1 MRTKNTSS
9 MSRKWQM
16 TSLAA
21 QFLLSGRRTRAASL
35 WPRIAAARSSAVWD
49 MRPRRCSR
57 GCLATSSRVGMSASF
72 RFCVGSKDKRATLLN
87 NLVCSQEQRLRNRQ
101 AQRLRSLEV
110 DHQLEL
116 RWLLDGQVAG
126 LGSFEDLVHVDGR
139 AAEHLGNVC
148 AVTHDDAG
156 FRELPPRRDR
166 GQVCRRR
173 QLAEAALIFE
183 EGWRSENHQRSGTQL
198 LGG

>member
-1 MRTKNTSS
+1 MRTKYTSS

-72 RFCVGSKDKRATLLN
+72 RFCGGSKDKRATLLN

-101 AQRLRSLEV
+101 AERFGGLEV
-110 DHQLEL
+110 DDWLEPGG
-116 RWLLDGQVAG
+116 LLDREVSGFHPV
-126 LGSFEDLVHVDGR
+126 EDSL
-139 AAEHLGNVC
+139 
-148 AVTHDDAG
+148 
-156 FRELPPRRDR
+156 
-166 GQVCRRR
+166 
-173 QLAEAALIFE
+173 
-183 EGWRSENHQRSGTQL
+183 
-198 LGG
+198 

>member
-1 MRTKNTSS
+1 MRTKYTSS

-72 RFCVGSKDKRATLLN
+72 RFCVGSKDKRTTLMN
-87 NLVCSQEQRLRNRQ
+87 NLVCSQEQRLRDRQ
-101 AQRLRSLEV
+101 PQRLGGLEV
-110 DHQLEL
+110 DHELEF
-116 RWLLDGQVAG
+116 RRSLDGEISW
-126 LGSFEDLVHVDGR
+126 LGTFEDLVHKIGCAAIIVREIHAVANR
-139 AAEHLGNVC
+139 AASL
-148 AVTHDDAG
+148 
-156 FRELPPRRDR
+156 REYCVPGR
-166 GQVCRRR
+166 G
-173 QLAEAALIFE
+173 EP
-183 EGWRSENHQRSGTQL
+183 L
-198 LGG
+198 LRGEIRNR

>member
-1 MRTKNTSS
+1 
-9 MSRKWQM
+9 M
-16 TSLAA
+16 TSLVAES
-21 QFLLSGRRTRAASL
+21 LKTKRRTRAASL

-101 AQRLRSLEV
+101 AERLGGLEV

-116 RWLLDGQVAG
+116 RGLLDGAIGG
-126 LGSFEDLVHVDGR
+126 LGTFQH
-139 AAEHLGNVC
+139 
-148 AVTHDDAG
+148 
-156 FRELPPRRDR
+156 FPPHEC
-166 GQVCRRR
+166 G
-173 QLAEAALIFE
+173 LA
-183 EGWRSENHQRSGTQL
+183 
-198 LGG
+198 